1 MDSLTAQR
9 RSGESASRRTFLKGT
24 GAVLGALGTGGS
36 AAAGGTDTDAGDGSE
51 SERDTDEVDGSN
63 DPLTIAHRGFAGPY
77 PENTIAAMHGAAA
90 AGADAIEIDLMPCAD
105 GTPVVF
111 HDVKL
116 SSRTD
121 GGLTDESGVT
131 WETDCETILGA
142 EVLESGESIPTFE
155 EVMEAIPS
163 EVGVTLEMKN
173 PGTSDIRPN
182 ENLSDDALETQREL
196 WRPFTERVLD
206 IADGYDND
214 VMVAASREG
223 AIAAAKEVAPDMP
236 TAFFFSDSI
245 EVGLDIARTYDC
257 EALWPP
263 INMVKR
269 SPFWESP
276 DYFVEEPDFEEV
288 DLVEI
293 AHEAGRQIFVFTL
306 NTGYEA
312 DQMRMADVDGILSNY
327 PGLYG
332 FGRVESEYDGS
343 AFGFDR

>member
-1 MDSLTAQR
+1 MDTNPKR
-9 RSGESASRRTFLKGT
+9 KRSNEPTSRRTFLKGT
-24 GAVLGALGTGGS
+24 GAVLGALGIGGS
-36 AAAGGTDTDAGDGSE
+36 AAAGRTDAGAE
-51 SERDTDEVDGSN
+51 SEGEQDTSEEDSPN

-77 PENTIAAMHGAAA
+77 PENTIAAMYGASAA
-90 AGADAIEIDLMPCAD
+90 STDAIEIDLMPCAD

-111 HDVKL
+111 HDVEL

-131 WETDCETILGA
+131 WETDCETVLSA
-142 EVLESGESIPTFE
+142 EVLDSGETVPTFE

-173 PGTSDIRPN
+173 PGSTDIRPN
-182 ENLSDDALETQREL
+182 ENLSGDTLEAQKEL

-214 VMVAASREG
+214 IMVAASREA
-223 AIAAAKEVAPDMP
+223 AIAVAKEIAPDVP
-236 TAFFFSDSI
+236 TAFFFSNSI
-245 EVGLDIARTYDC
+245 DIGLDITRTYDC

-263 INMVKR
+263 INMIRR

-276 DYFVEEPDFEEV
+276 DYFVEDPDFEEV

-293 AHEAGRQIFVFTL
+293 AHEEGRQIFVFTL

-312 DQMRMADVDGILSNY
+312 DQMRMANVDGILSDY

-332 FGRVESEYDGS
+332 FGRVESEDDGS
-343 AFGFDR
+343 PFGFE